1 MSQRLRQHPDDLVA
15 LVAQTAAT
23 RGLPTPYVEKD
34 FWVTEVLRSAST
46 EREIR
51 LPNGASGSVKFI
63 FKGGTSLS
71 RVFGIVDRFSE
82 DVDLLAIFPDSAATN
97 ARHAVLKKVDADV
110 TAHLGLT
117 KNDVAVGSSTTGVK
131 RFTTYRYPV
140 EAHDDGLR
148 EGVLLELGS
157 RGGTYPAGPHHYRSM
172 VADYAVTDL
181 GEPEDTWEEF
191 AHFVVNVLAPE
202 RTLLE
207 KIAAVHDAAVRNDT
221 ATLLKLGRHFYD
233 IDRLLNT
240 TSVTDALDEMGPAS
254 FAELVDDI
262 NAHSVEASF
271 SWSPRPEGGY
281 ADSPA
286 FDPAHPSH
294 ASILTGFQSAQ
305 HLIHGTQV
313 TFEQLLGTVSEHR
326 ASL

>member
-1 MSQRLRQHPDDLVA
+1 MKERLRQHPDDLAA
-15 LVAQTAAT
+15 LVAQTATA
-23 RGLPTPYVEKD
+23 RGMPAPYVEKD
-34 FWVTEVLRSAST
+34 FWVTEVLRSAAT
-46 EREIR
+46 DREVG
-51 LPNGASGSVKFI
+51 LPNGASGSVRFI

-82 DVDLLAIFPDSAATN
+82 DVDLLAVFPDSAATN

-117 KNDVAVGSSTTGVK
+117 KNDVTVGSSTTGVK
-131 RFTTYRYPV
+131 RYTTYLYPV

-157 RGGTYPAGPHHYRSM
+157 RGGTYPAGPHRYRSM
-172 VADYAVTDL
+172 VADYAITDL

-191 AHFVVNVLAPE
+191 AHFEVLVLAPE

-221 ATLLKLGRHFYD
+221 VTLLKHGRHFYD

-240 TSVTDALDEMGPAS
+240 TRVTNALDEMGPAG

-262 NAHSVEASF
+262 NDHSAEAGF

-286 FDPAHPSH
+286 FDPTHPSH
-294 ASILTGFQSAQ
+294 ASILTGFQGAQ
-305 HLIHGTQV
+305 HLIHGVQV
-313 TFEQLLGTVSEHR
+313 SLDQLLGTVAAHR